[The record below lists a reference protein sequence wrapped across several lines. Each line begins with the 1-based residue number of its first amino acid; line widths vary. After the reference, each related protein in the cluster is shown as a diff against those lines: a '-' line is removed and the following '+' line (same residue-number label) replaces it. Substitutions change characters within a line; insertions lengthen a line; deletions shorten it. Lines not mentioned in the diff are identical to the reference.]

1 MDALKLMSE
10 KDIGALIVKDSPGQ
24 VAGILSERDHAR
36 KVILVGKAPKE
47 TRVDAIMTPAAQMI
61 IVRPEHTLEECMAL
75 MTQNH
80 IRHLPV
86 FERQRLVG
94 MISSR
99 DVIKALLEE
108 KTSCIDNLQ
117 ELSITYFNQLFDD
130 ERAGIKS

>member
-1 MDALKLMSE
+1 
-10 KDIGALIVKDSPGQ
+10 
-24 VAGILSERDHAR
+24 
-36 KVILVGKAPKE
+36 VILVGKAPKE

-61 IVRPEHTLEECMAL
+61 IVRPENTLEECMAL